1 MRRINFSLF
10 FVLSLLL
17 AILTFFAFSEAYAAD
32 EGKLGNNI
40 VLQFLSESFNVLRFP
55 THVLFPLLT
64 KFPFYFA
71 MGLLV
76 NCLFYALLIERI
88 VYFIFHK
95 RSDDDDWAQDTPVD
109 I

>member
-1 MRRINFSLF
+1 
-10 FVLSLLL
+10 LLL

-32 EGKLGNNI
+32 EGNLGDNI
-40 VLQFLSESFNVLRFP
+40 VLRFLSESYNVLRFP
-55 THVLFPLLT
+55 THVLLPALT

-88 VYFIFHK
+88 VHIISYK
-95 RSDDDDWAQDTPVD
+95 RTDDDDHSQDTPAGL
-109 I
+109 

>member
-1 MRRINFSLF
+1 MRKINFRLF
-10 FVLSLLL
+10 FIISLLL
-17 AILTFFAFSEAYAAD
+17 AILTYFAFSEAYAAD

-40 VLQFLSESFNVLRFP
+40 LLQFLSESFNVLRFP
-55 THVLFPLLT
+55 THVLFPVLT

-76 NCLFYALLIERI
+76 NCLFYALLLERI
-88 VYFIFHK
+88 VYFIFREK
-95 RSDDDDWAQDTPVD
+95 SDDDDYSQDTPVD